1 MRALLVECAG
11 VQGALVLA
19 RNFKLGVRPL
29 AVKVA
34 RDLAEERAHIFTNV
48 PLVLALVF
56 IALFQLFFILVF
68 DDAGRA
74 LIDAHG
80 EDMDRVTIAAAGK
93 ALGTLVDCD
102 TVDVGFFFAS
112 TQLLDALAG
121 VGVEEANQRS
131 LLRGRREKCARLV
144 ETESG

>member
-19 RNFKLGVRPL
+19 RHFELGVRPL

-34 RDLAEERAHIFTNV
+34 RDLAEEGADIFTNV
-48 PLVLALVF
+48 ALVLALVF
-56 IALFQLFFILVF
+56 IALFQLFFSLVF
-68 DDAGRA
+68 DGAGRA

-80 EDMDRVTIAAAGK
+80 EDMDRVTIATAGK

-102 TVDVGFFFAS
+102 AVDVG
-112 TQLLDALAG
+112 
-121 VGVEEANQRS
+121 
-131 LLRGRREKCARLV
+131 
-144 ETESG
+144 

>member
-1 MRALLVECAG
+1 
-11 VQGALVLA
+11 
-19 RNFKLGVRPL
+19 
-29 AVKVA
+29 
-34 RDLAEERAHIFTNV
+34 
-48 PLVLALVF
+48 
-56 IALFQLFFILVF
+56 
-68 DDAGRA
+68 
-74 LIDAHG
+74 
-80 EDMDRVTIAAAGK
+80 MDRVTIAAAGK

-131 LLRGRREKCARLV
+131 LLRGRREKCTRLV

>member
-56 IALFQLFFILVF
+56 IALFQLFFSLVF
-68 DDAGRA
+68 DDAA
-74 LIDAHG
+74 EL
-80 EDMDRVTIAAAGK
+80 
-93 ALGTLVDCD
+93 
-102 TVDVGFFFAS
+102 
-112 TQLLDALAG
+112 
-121 VGVEEANQRS
+121 
-131 LLRGRREKCARLV
+131 
-144 ETESG
+144 